1 MFVRRP
7 YIVERQKI
15 QEMRTREN
23 NALMNVLQ

>member
-23 NALMNVLQ
+23 NALMNVL